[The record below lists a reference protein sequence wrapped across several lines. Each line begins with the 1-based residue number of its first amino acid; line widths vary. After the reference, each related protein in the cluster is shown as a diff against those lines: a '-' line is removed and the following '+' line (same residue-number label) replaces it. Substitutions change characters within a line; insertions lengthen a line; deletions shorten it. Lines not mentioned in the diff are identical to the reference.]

1 MVQQQQKEH
10 FEKGCEVYISK
21 QNSGGVD
28 LINEVRDILIGEGLG
43 RQVETYFDTN
53 ELILQSVGKDSVVQR
68 FNLNR
73 YWTLQILA
81 SNDPRTSDV
90 RYHLIHSGNP
100 SDWLDLFKE
109 GVVPFIVHHHLPKQ
123 L

>member
-1 MVQQQQKEH
+1 MTQQQLGS
-10 FEKGCEVYISK
+10 FEQGRNLYLSEK
-21 QNSGGVD
+21 QNSDID
-28 LINEVRDILIGEGLG
+28 LINEVRNILIGEGLG
-43 RQVETYFDTN
+43 RQVEAYFDTN
-53 ELILQSVGKDSVVQR
+53 ELILQSLGKDSVVQR

-81 SNDPRTSDV
+81 SNDPRSSDV

-109 GVVPFIVHHHLPKQ
+109 GVVPFIVHHHLPRE